1 MKSRHSKCSFALSTY
16 SEVRNKPLTIKTYS
30 HKPVQT
36 YSNKPRTFLLCEK
49 QWCNS
54 GVGKYR
60 VAAQCWSVKK
70 LLPAVRNQSQIGQK
84 VTGTTDIRR
93 HCGCHWPVIAWI
105 ESMTRL
111 WLESQFLVTL
121 TPIESR
127 WERRWLDSTRVTFF
141 TEWPDSTRVTISDSR
156 LESE

>member
-1 MKSRHSKCSFALSTY
+1 MLTGLSDNLLKSGYHAGFKKIEQWIMKSRHSKCSFALSTY

-54 GVGKYR
+54 GVGKYK

-93 HCGCHWPVIAWI
+93 HCGCH
-105 ESMTRL
+105 
-111 WLESQFLVTL
+111 
-121 TPIESR
+121 
-127 WERRWLDSTRVTFF
+127 
-141 TEWPDSTRVTISDSR
+141 
-156 LESE
+156 